1 MQLFLQIATG
11 AQGLLL
17 EVECIVRVL
26 PMMRISSVPNA
37 VPALSGIINY
47 QGRAVPVLDLCE
59 MILQRPASQQLSTRL
74 ILISVGSLPGIASSD
89 GRLVALLAEKVSD
102 VIRLAPDDF
111 MTSVSSAGAPYL
123 GPVTNAHGVLLRKL
137 EVAELFSD
145 HRLSTL
151 FSGTGHAA

>member
-11 AQGLLL
+11 TQGLLL
-17 EVECIVRVL
+17 DVECIVRVL
-26 PMMRISSVPNA
+26 PMMRISSVPHAAPA
-37 VPALSGIINY
+37 VSGIINY

-59 MILQRPASQQLSTRL
+59 IILQRPASRQLSTRL
-74 ILISVGSLPGIASSD
+74 ILISVGSLTGTVSSD
-89 GRLVALLAEKVSD
+89 GRHVALLAEKVSD
-102 VIRLAPDDF
+102 VIRLAPDEF
-111 MTSVSSAGAPYL
+111 MTAVSSADAPYL

-137 EVAELFSD
+137 EVAELLSG